1 MKRREACTVLFKQI
15 LIDCRMMKFPFTG
28 NMLSWVGKRDRSTVW
43 YRLDQVV
50 GNENWHDKFPHS
62 SVQFLRLWESDHRLV
77 LENILAKPIRAK
89 KKKFKFDKRWLDSKN
104 IMQVILEG
112 WNLLDLPTDVNIKQ
126 HILSC
131 RRALS
136 QWRRQNDINSE
147 NQVQELKE
155 RVENFYSNDEAI
167 IRR

>member
-1 MKRREACTVLFKQI
+1 MGIGSSSGPRK
-15 LIDCRMMKFPFTG
+15 
-28 NMLSWVGKRDRSTVW
+28 
-43 YRLDQVV
+43 
-50 GNENWHDKFPHS
+50 HS
-62 SVQFLRLWESDHRLV
+62 CQTNQSKE
-77 LENILAKPIRAK
+77 
-89 KKKFKFDKRWLDSKN
+89 KKFKFDKRWLDSKN

-112 WNLLDLPTDVNIKQ
+112 WNFLDLPTDVNIKQ

>member
-1 MKRREACTVLFKQI
+1 
-15 LIDCRMMKFPFTG
+15 
-28 NMLSWVGKRDRSTVW
+28 
-43 YRLDQVV
+43 
-50 GNENWHDKFPHS
+50 
-62 SVQFLRLWESDHRLV
+62 
-77 LENILAKPIRAK
+77 
-89 KKKFKFDKRWLDSKN
+89 
-104 IMQVILEG
+104 MQVILEG